1 MSEQNEGMH
10 RVRIVVDAMQPVV
23 EIGGQDVSRLLHSY
37 EVRQQAGQAPTVVLE
52 LAAHR
57 TTALEGLARV
67 VVGVPPDPGPAA
79 AAFLQAIDAAQLEQA
94 ALARHDLQDGKPNEL
109 TRAMLHLLGEWAR
122 GQWAGWE
129 PS

>member
-1 MSEQNEGMH
+1 MSEQNEGLH
-10 RVRIVVDAMQPVV
+10 HVRIVADVARPTV
-23 EIGGQDVSRLLHSY
+23 EIDGQDVSRLLHSY
-37 EVRQQAGQAPTVVLE
+37 HVQQEAGREPTVVLE

-57 TTALEGLARV
+57 TTELEGLARV

-79 AAFLQAIDAAQLEQA
+79 AEFLQAIDAAQLEQA
-94 ALARHDLQDGKPNEL
+94 ALARHDLQDGRPNEL
-109 TRAMLHLLGEWAR
+109 TRAMLQLLGEWAR